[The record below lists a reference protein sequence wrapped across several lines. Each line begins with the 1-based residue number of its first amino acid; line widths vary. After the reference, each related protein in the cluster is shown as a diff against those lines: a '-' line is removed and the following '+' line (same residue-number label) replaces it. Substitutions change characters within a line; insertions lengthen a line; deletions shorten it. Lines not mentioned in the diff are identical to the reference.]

1 MCVETCNNDDDD
13 DDDDDYDKENG
24 IVTFL
29 QQSNL
34 HKILLR

>member
-1 MCVETCNNDDDD
+1 MWVETCNNDDDD
-13 DDDDDYDKENG
+13 DDDDYDKENK

-34 HKILLR
+34 HKILPR